1 MIEAA
6 RRGNAGGRMAVQTVM
21 IGGQPI
27 LVEVVD
33 EAQGDQLPAGGAS
46 AAPLGTP
53 SVAAGRAGDGHRDQV
68 RFQEVSLSGDAIEAA
83 RRMESSLR
91 AVIEPIQ
98 RAGQGLGVSEWTVEL
113 SFGFKG
119 SAGIPFVVNGE
130 ANGAVK
136 VSAKWKN
143 E

>member
-1 MIEAA
+1 
-6 RRGNAGGRMAVQTVM
+6 MAVQTVM

-27 LVEVVD
+27 LVEVVGE
-33 EAQGDQLPAGGAS
+33 EAGDQLPAAGQSAPAGGR
-46 AAPLGTP
+46 T
-53 SVAAGRAGDGHRDQV
+53 GDGHRDQV
-68 RFQEVSLSGDAIEAA
+68 RFENVSLGGDAIEAA
-83 RRMESSLR
+83 RRMETTLR
-91 AVIEPIQ
+91 AVLEPIQ
-98 RAGQGLGVSEWTVEL
+98 RAGKGLGVNEWTVEL

-119 SAGIPFVVNGE
+119 GAGIPFVVNGE

>member
-1 MIEAA
+1 
-6 RRGNAGGRMAVQTVM
+6 MAVQTVM

-33 EAQGDQLPAGGAS
+33 AEEGDRMPAAGGAPP
-46 AAPLGTP
+46 AP
-53 SVAAGRAGDGHRDQV
+53 ARAGDGHRDQV
-68 RFQEVSLSGDAIEAA
+68 RFENVSLSGDAVEAA
-83 RRMESSLR
+83 KRMETTLR
-91 AVIEPIQ
+91 AVLEPIQ
-98 RAGQGLGVSEWTVEL
+98 RAGKGLGVDEFTVEL

-119 SAGIPFVVNGE
+119 GAGIPFVVNGE

>member
-1 MIEAA
+1 
-6 RRGNAGGRMAVQTVM
+6 MAVQTVM

-27 LVEVVD
+27 LVEVVS
-33 EAQGDQLPAGGAS
+33 EEEGDRLPVA
-46 AAPLGTP
+46 GTP
-53 SVAAGRAGDGHRDQV
+53 APARVGDGHRDQV
-68 RFQEVSLSGDAIEAA
+68 RFQEVSLSGDAVEAA
-83 RRMESSLR
+83 KRMESSLR
-91 AVIEPIQ
+91 AVLEPIQ
-98 RAGQGLGVSEWTVEL
+98 RAGKGLGVAEWTVEL

-136 VSAKWKN
+136 VSAKWKS

>member
-1 MIEAA
+1 
-6 RRGNAGGRMAVQTVM
+6 MAVQTVM

-27 LVEVVD
+27 LVEVVGD
-33 EAQGDQLPAGGAS
+33 EEGDRLPVAAQ
-46 AAPLGTP
+46 AAPAPG
-53 SVAAGRAGDGHRDQV
+53 GAGDGHRDQV
-68 RFQEVSLSGDAIEAA
+68 RFENVSLSGDAVEAA
-83 RRMESSLR
+83 RRMETTLR
-91 AVIEPIQ
+91 AVLEPIQ
-98 RAGQGLGVSEWTVEL
+98 RAGKGLGVNEWTVEL

-119 SAGIPFVVNGE
+119 SAGIPFVANGE

>member
-1 MIEAA
+1 
-6 RRGNAGGRMAVQTVM
+6 MAVQTIM
-21 IGGQPI
+21 IGGQSV

-33 EAQGDQLPAGGAS
+33 EEAGDCLPTG
-46 AAPLGTP
+46 AAPL
-53 SVAAGRAGDGHRDQV
+53 VATSTRGDGQRDQV
-68 RFQEVSLSGDAIEAA
+68 RFENVSLASDALEAA
-83 RRMESSLR
+83 RRMESTLR
-91 AVIEPIQ
+91 AVVEPIQ
-98 RAGQGLGVSEWTVEL
+98 RAGKGLGVTEWTVEL

-136 VSAKWKN
+136 VSAKWKG

>member
-1 MIEAA
+1 
-6 RRGNAGGRMAVQTVM
+6 MAVQTVM

-33 EAQGDQLPAGGAS
+33 AEEGDRLPGAG
-46 AAPLGTP
+46 AAPP
-53 SVAAGRAGDGHRDQV
+53 APAHAGDGHRDQV
-68 RFQEVSLSGDAIEAA
+68 RFENVSLSSDAVEAA
-83 RRMESSLR
+83 RRMETTLR
-91 AVIEPIQ
+91 AVLEPIQ
-98 RAGQGLGVSEWTVEL
+98 RAGKGLGVNEFTVEL

-119 SAGIPFVVNGE
+119 GAGIPFVVNGE